1 MASLRV
7 VFLDV
12 GETVMRP
19 NPSWEHVYGLAL
31 TEHGVDIPIEQ
42 LGGALREVYR
52 SGGYGFDGRM
62 ESTPSPEGSFRRLVE
77 LDRRALA
84 LVGIRDLPE
93 AFYER
98 LAELF
103 MVTSHWHVFPDVYEA
118 IEALK
123 MRGLRLGI
131 ISNWSW
137 QLPELLHALDLV
149 QHFEVLAVSARV
161 GADKPHPLIFE
172 HALELADVRPDE
184 AMHVGDN
191 LEADVAGA
199 LAAGIAPVLIDRAGR
214 ARDVPA
220 DIPVI
225 GSLAELPP
233 LVDRR
238 LAMVVG

>member
-1 MASLRV
+1 VGPVRV

-31 TEHGVDIPIEQ
+31 AEHGFETPIEE
-42 LGGALREVYR
+42 LRAALREVYR
-52 SGGYGFDGRM
+52 SGGYGFEERV
-62 ESTPSPEGSFRRLVE
+62 EPSPEASFRRLVE
-77 LDRRALA
+77 LDRQALE
-84 LVGIRDLPE
+84 LVGVRDLPE
-93 AFYER
+93 TFYRR

-103 MVTSHWHVFPDVYEA
+103 MVTSHWHIFPDVYEA
-118 IEALK
+118 IEGLK
-123 MRGLRLGI
+123 ARGLRLGV

-149 QHFEVLAVSARV
+149 QHFDVLAVSARIGV
-161 GADKPHPLIFE
+161 DKPHPIIFE
-172 HALELADVRPDE
+172 HALELAGVSPEE

-199 LAAGIAPVLIDRAGR
+199 RGAGLSPVLIDRAGR
-214 ARDVPA
+214 VREPPA
-220 DIPVI
+220 GVPVI
-225 GSLAELPP
+225 GSLAELLP

-238 LAMVVG
+238 QPTPVG